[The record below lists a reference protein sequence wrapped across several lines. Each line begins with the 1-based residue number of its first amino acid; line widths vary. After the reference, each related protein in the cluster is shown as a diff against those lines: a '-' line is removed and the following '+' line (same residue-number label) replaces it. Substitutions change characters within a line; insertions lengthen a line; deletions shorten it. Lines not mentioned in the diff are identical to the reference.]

1 MVTGLRGWQRQPRP
15 SRPYA
20 WGVTPTGTARAART
34 PPVIDLHTHS
44 TVSDGTETPAELVAA
59 AAVAGVDVLAIT
71 DHDTVAGWSE
81 AAEAARVHGVTLV
94 RGIEISCA
102 WRHSSIHLL
111 GYLIDADDGPL
122 AAELARARESR
133 STRLERMVALMAA
146 DGIPL
151 GYDEVLAQVGPGATP
166 GRPHIADAL
175 IANGTIS
182 HRDEAFQ
189 SWLGND
195 SPYYVG
201 HYAPDP
207 VRAVELVRAAGGVP
221 VIAHPF
227 TLTRT
232 GVLDDA
238 LIERM
243 RDAGLVGL
251 EALPPRP
258 RPRGGRAGHGARR
271 PARTAAHGIERLP
284 RRGQAQPARRE
295 HDGPGGVRGA
305 RSRLERRHRGAE
317 ALTPSTRPPPTE
329 IVLHAQE

>member
-111 GYLIDADDGPL
+111 GYLVDADDGPL

-238 LIERM
+238 LIGRM

-251 EALPPRP
+251 EAHHRDHGPEEVA
-258 RPRGGRAGHGARR
+258 RATALASRLGLLLTGSSDYHGAGKRNR
-271 PARTAAHGIERLP
+271 LAENTTAPEAF
-284 RRGQAQPARRE
+284 
-295 HDGPGGVRGA
+295 
-305 RSRLERRHRGAE
+305 E
-317 ALTPSTRPPPTE
+317 ALEAASSGATEVLRP
-329 IVLHAQE
+329 

>member
-1 MVTGLRGWQRQPRP
+1 MTCTVCCGGVAAEDDT

-20 WGVTPTGTARAART
+20 WGVTPTGTARGART
-34 PPVIDLHTHS
+34 RPVIDLHAHS
-44 TVSDGTETPAELVAA
+44 TVSDGTETPNELVAA

-71 DHDTVAGWSE
+71 DHDTVAGWAE
-81 AAEAARVHGVTLV
+81 AAEAALVHGVTLV

-111 GYLIDADDGPL
+111 GYLTDADDGPL
-122 AAELARARESR
+122 RAGARSGPGRHGPHGWSGWSR
-133 STRLERMVALMAA
+133 SWPRTAYPWGTTRCSPRWAPAR
-146 DGIPL
+146 P
-151 GYDEVLAQVGPGATP
+151 PGVPTSRTP
-166 GRPHIADAL
+166 SSPTARS
-175 IANGTIS
+175 GTGTRRS
-182 HRDEAFQ
+182 SR
-189 SWLGND
+189 WLGND

-227 TLTRT
+227 TRTRT

-251 EALPPRP
+251 EAYHRDHGPEEVARATALA
-258 RPRGGRAGHGARR
+258 GRLGLLLTGSSDYHGAGKRNR
-271 PARTAAHGIERLP
+271 LAENTTAPE
-284 RRGQAQPARRE
+284 
-295 HDGPGGVRGA
+295 VF
-305 RSRLERRHRGAE
+305 E
-317 ALTPSTRPPPTE
+317 ALEAASSGVTEVLRPGPTST
-329 IVLHAQE
+329 

>member
-1 MVTGLRGWQRQPRP
+1 MAAEDDTC
-15 SRPYA
+15 RPYA
-20 WGVTPTGTARAART
+20 GGVTPTGTAHGART
-34 PPVIDLHTHS
+34 HPVIDLHAHS

-59 AAVAGVDVLAIT
+59 AAAAAVDVLAIT
-71 DHDTVAGWSE
+71 DHDTVAGWDE

-111 GYLIDADDGPL
+111 GYLTDADDGPL
-122 AAELARARESR
+122 ALELERARESR

-182 HRDEAFQ
+182 HRDEAFE

-207 VRAVELVRAAGGVP
+207 VRAVELVRSAGGVP

-227 TLTRT
+227 TRTRT

-251 EALPPRP
+251 EAYHRDHGPEEVARATALA
-258 RPRGGRAGHGARR
+258 GRLGLLLTGASDYHGAGKRNR
-271 PARTAAHGIERLP
+271 LAENTTAPE
-284 RRGQAQPARRE
+284 
-295 HDGPGGVRGA
+295 VF
-305 RSRLERRHRGAE
+305 E
-317 ALTPSTRPPPTE
+317 ALEAASSGVTE
-329 IVLHAQE
+329 VLRSGTSSP